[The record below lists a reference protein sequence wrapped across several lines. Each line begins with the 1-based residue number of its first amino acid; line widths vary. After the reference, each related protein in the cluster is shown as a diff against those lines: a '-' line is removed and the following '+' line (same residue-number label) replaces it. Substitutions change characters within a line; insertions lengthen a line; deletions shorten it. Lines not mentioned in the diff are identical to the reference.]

1 MPRTYLTS
9 AERQQTRIQKMIAG
23 WASGKTEQLAKAWE
37 LTPQAVNARIRT
49 GNVTLL
55 DLWKAR
61 EVFQFDLMDI
71 EYLIGGGKEK

>member
-9 AERQQTRIQKMIAG
+9 ADRQQNRIQKMIAG
-23 WASGKTEQLAKAWE
+23 WANGKTEQLAKAWE

-61 EVFQFDLMDI
+61 EVFQFDLKDI
-71 EYLIGGGKEK
+71 EYLIGGGEKK

>member
-1 MPRTYLTS
+1 MPKTYLNS

>member
-1 MPRTYLTS
+1 MPKTYLTK
-9 AERQQTRIQKMIAG
+9 AERQQERIQKMIAG
-23 WASGKTEQLAKAWE
+23 WAKGKTDELSEAWE

-71 EYLIGGGKEK
+71 EYLIGGEKK